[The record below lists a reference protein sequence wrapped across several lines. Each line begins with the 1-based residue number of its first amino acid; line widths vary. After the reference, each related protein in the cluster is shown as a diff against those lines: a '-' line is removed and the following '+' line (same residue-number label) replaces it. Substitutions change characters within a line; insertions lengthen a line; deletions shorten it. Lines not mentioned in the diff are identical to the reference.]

1 MWERNILRIRQQFS
15 CVMSVIKN
23 LLEYICMR
31 IVKTRISWRKNKMKL
46 GDIYVN
52 KKDKSIIQIDSYA
65 THMGEFSEKSIVIFR
80 QMERHNTYEIGSVPS
95 FNGYGSR
102 EEIESEYE
110 LLVPQEKLK
119 NYSDWNEIFDMV
131 ENSR

>member
-1 MWERNILRIRQQFS
+1 
-15 CVMSVIKN
+15 
-23 LLEYICMR
+23 
-31 IVKTRISWRKNKMKL
+31 MKL

-52 KKDKSIIQIDSYA
+52 KKDGSIIQIDSYA
-65 THMGEFSEKSIVIFR
+65 TYMGELFEKSIIVFR
-80 QMERHNTYEIGSVPS
+80 QMEKHNEYEIGSIPS

-110 LLVPQEKLK
+110 LLVPQEKLQ

-131 ENSR
+131 GKNR

>member
-1 MWERNILRIRQQFS
+1 
-15 CVMSVIKN
+15 
-23 LLEYICMR
+23 
-31 IVKTRISWRKNKMKL
+31 MKL
-46 GDIYVN
+46 GDVYVN

-65 THMGEFSEKSIVIFR
+65 THMGNFPEKSIIVFR
-80 QMERHNTYEIGSVPS
+80 QMERHYGCEIGSVPS

-110 LLVPQEKLK
+110 LLVPHEKLK

-131 ENSR
+131 EKSRWIPVFRIRILQTTQILHMEEWLWQRQKIFIRQFIQEN